1 MTLSSLGTL
10 SFIAM
15 PVSMR
20 AGVLEAINQAWK
32 RGGGISKIHE
42 IDYAP
47 EAVRRAREEGRCDG
61 GVWEVV
67 LKDTPWSPA
76 SADRVSYV
84 SSYHGCQGERN

>member
-1 MTLSSLGTL
+1 MTLSSSGTL

-32 RGGGISKIHE
+32 RGIGKINE

-47 EAVRRAREEGRCDG
+47 EAVRRSREEGRCDG
-61 GVWEVV
+61 GVWEVMM
-67 LKDTPWSPA
+67 KETPWLPA
-76 SADRVSYV
+76 SADKVSYV
-84 SSYHGCQGERN
+84 PP